1 MKKIKLSKN
10 QSFNKIQAK
19 ESDYLYIQKSGIPNS
34 GMGLFTAIDI
44 YKDEIISI
52 FKGEILTNIEAQ
64 KRAAIE
70 ADGYFVQMLN
80 GETLD
85 SMHVPCFAKYANDA
99 KGYVTSGMKGNSK
112 ITLDDSENVCL
123 IATRNIATGEE
134 IFCSY
139 GQKYWKNFERYKEK
153 ITSASN

>member
-1 MKKIKLSKN
+1 MKKIKFSKN

-44 YKDEIISI
+44 YKEEIISI

-64 KRAAIE
+64 KRAAIG
-70 ADGYFVQMLN
+70 ADGYFIQMLN

-85 SMHVPCFAKYANDA
+85 SMNVHCFAKYANDA
-99 KGYVTSGMKGNSK
+99 KGFVNSGMKGNSK
-112 ITLDDSENVCL
+112 IALDDSENVCL
-123 IATRNIATGEE
+123 IATRNIAIGEE

-139 GQKYWKNFERYKEK
+139 GQKYWNNFVKHK
-153 ITSASN
+153 SIINS

>member
-1 MKKIKLSKN
+1 MLKN
-10 QSFNKIQAK
+10 DENKIQAK

-44 YKDEIISI
+44 YKEEIISI

-64 KRAAIE
+64 KRAAIG
-70 ADGYFVQMLN
+70 ADGYFIQMLN

-99 KGYVTSGMKGNSK
+99 KGYIASGMKGNSK

-139 GQKYWKNFERYKEK
+139 GQKYWNNFAKQK
-153 ITSASN
+153 SIINS